1 LRLSARRI
9 TIPRLPKPGLATVT
23 AVSGETVP
31 ERALQPGHVATGLR
45 VLGPVEL
52 VADGSLVP
60 IGHVKQRSVL
70 AALVIE
76 ANRVVPTEQLID
88 HVWAD
93 EPPRRVRNVLSG
105 YAARLRAAVT
115 THLADHGAQLLW
127 RSGGYS
133 LEIDPELIDLWRFR
147 RLVDRARAAGD
158 GERFALFG
166 EALALWR
173 GQALGGT
180 DGAWALGMRATLEE
194 EQVTAEIAYAQESL
208 RLGSH
213 ELLLERLCGLSSRHP
228 LNEAIAGQLM
238 LALHRSGRDGDAL
251 RVHARIR
258 ARLRDDLGTDPGPA
272 LAEIHRR
279 ILTVDRS
286 VGLPSSPAVVPR
298 QLPPCTPDFVG
309 REDVLRQLD
318 DCLPVRP
325 ATAAP
330 LALIVGPPGIGKTA
344 LATWWA
350 QRAAPHFPDGQL
362 FVDLRGFN
370 AHQPPVSAHEA
381 LARLLGALGI
391 EPGAL
396 PPGLDERSALYRSL
410 LAGKRVLV
418 LLDDAHDAE
427 QVRPLLPGAATCAL
441 VVTSRNRLGSLVTRN
456 GARLLNLDPLTP
468 ADSTALMRR
477 VLGRQ
482 RCDAEAAAVAE
493 LGQLCGYLPLALR
506 IAADDL
512 AFRPGTAVAQLSAR
526 LTDERTRLDVLS
538 ADDETG
544 TVRAAFSHSYEQLDP
559 GARRAFRL
567 LGLTQGSSVAL
578 PAAAALINAGLDETR
593 RLLDTLC
600 RRHLVEPAE
609 LGRYR
614 LHDLLRV
621 YALERAEATE
631 STAERHEAV
640 RRMVHWYLG
649 TAVAADLVI
658 APQRY
663 REPLSAA
670 TALPS
675 MSFGSLREALRWC
688 DEENVNLLAA
698 IRQAYAEGLPDL
710 CWQLAFALREHF
722 VLRKQWPGWLAS
734 YELGLAA
741 ARQVGNL
748 AAQAAML
755 HGLGAAHYYPRRL
768 TQAISYYR
776 QSYAIWRDLADR
788 WGQGIALNGL
798 GNVLMELRRLPLAVA
813 FYRRALIR
821 LYVSQALSDQG
832 VVLNNLAEAHCL
844 LGQHRDALS
853 YARRSIEIDRRTG
866 NRRVEVFAL
875 CHAADA
881 LGALGRPAEARSL
894 LDAALVLAAEI
905 GDRHGTAWV
914 LQYLGEWFL
923 RTGRPDCAREEWQ
936 RAITLFDGLG
946 DPQAGDLR
954 ARAAEL

>member
-1 LRLSARRI
+1 M
-9 TIPRLPKPGLATVT
+9 
-23 AVSGETVP
+23 
-31 ERALQPGHVATGLR
+31 QPGHVATGLR

-52 VADGSLVP
+52 VTAGGLVP

-105 YAARLRAAVT
+105 YAARLRAAVA
-115 THLADHGAQLLW
+115 THLAGHGAQLIW

-147 RLVDRARAAGD
+147 RLVDHARAAGE
-158 GERFALFG
+158 GERFALLG
-166 EALALWR
+166 EALTLWR

-180 DGAWALGMRATLEE
+180 DGAWARCMRATLEE
-194 EQVTAEIAYAQESL
+194 EQVAAEIAYAQVGL
-208 RLGSH
+208 RRGNH
-213 ELLLERLCGLSSRHP
+213 EQLLERLCALSSRHP
-228 LNEAIAGQLM
+228 LNEPIAGQLM

-251 RVHARIR
+251 RAYARIR

-272 LAEIHRR
+272 LAEIHRG
-279 ILTVDRS
+279 LLAADRS
-286 VGLPSSPAVVPR
+286 VVLPSSPPVVPR

-309 REDVLRQLD
+309 RDDVLRQLD
-318 DCLPVRP
+318 DCLSVRS

-330 LALIVGPPGIGKTA
+330 LALIVGPPGIGKSA

-350 QRAAPHFPDGQL
+350 HRAAAHFPDGQL
-362 FVDLRGFN
+362 FVDLHGFN
-370 AHQPPVSAHEA
+370 AQHPPVSAHEA
-381 LARLLGALGI
+381 LARLLGALGV
-391 EPGAL
+391 EAGAL
-396 PPGLDERSALYRSL
+396 PPGLDERSGLYRSL
-410 LAGKRVLV
+410 LTGKRVLV

-427 QVRPLLPGAATCAL
+427 QVRPLLPGAATCTL

-456 GARLLNLDPLTP
+456 GARLLRLDPLTP
-468 ADSTALMRR
+468 ADSTALIRR
-477 VLGRQ
+477 VIGRR
-482 RCDAEAAAVAE
+482 RCDAETAAVAE
-493 LGQLCGYLPLALR
+493 LGQLCGHLPLALR

-512 AFRPGTAVAQLSAR
+512 AFRPETAVAQLSAR
-526 LTDERTRLDVLS
+526 LTDERTRLDMLS

-544 TVRAAFSHSYEQLDP
+544 NVRAAFSHSYEQLDP

-567 LGLTQGSSVAL
+567 LGLTRGASVTL
-578 PAAAALINAGLDETR
+578 PAAAALINSGLDDTR

-621 YALERAEATE
+621 YALERAEAAE

-640 RRMVHWYLG
+640 RRLVHWYLG
-649 TAVAADLVI
+649 TAVAADLMI

-663 REPLSAA
+663 RKPLSAA
-670 TALPS
+670 ATLPS
-675 MSFGSLREALRWC
+675 MSFDSSREALRWC

-722 VLRKQWPGWLAS
+722 VLRKQWPGWLAG
-734 YELGLAA
+734 YDLGLAA
-741 ARQVGNL
+741 ARRVGNR

-755 HGLGAAHYYPRRL
+755 HGLGTAHYYPRRL
-768 TQAISYYR
+768 TQASGYYR
-776 QSYAIWRDLADR
+776 QSYAIWRELGDR

-798 GNVLMELRRLPLAVA
+798 GNVLMEMRRLPLAVA
-813 FYRRALIR
+813 FYRRALVR
-821 LYVSQALSDQG
+821 LDISEALSDQG

-844 LGQHRDALS
+844 LGRHHDALS

-881 LGALGRPAEARSL
+881 LGTLQRPVEARSL
-894 LDAALVLAAEI
+894 LDAALALAAEI

-923 RTGRPDCAREEWQ
+923 RTGRPDRARDEWQ
-936 RAITLFDGLG
+936 RAIALFDAIG
-946 DPQAGDLR
+946 DPQADDLR